1 MPFVVDKVNA
11 TAAERAPL
19 VGAARTAGFRV
30 VAVWLASRPA
40 VALERNAARPPRRRV
55 PVAGLL
61 GAAGRLEP
69 PTTAEGF
76 DAVERVEAG

>member
-1 MPFVVDKVNA
+1 MA
-11 TAAERAPL
+11 
-19 VGAARTAGFRV
+19 AARAAGFRV
-30 VAVWLASRPA
+30 LAVWVATPPA
-40 VALERNAARPPRRRV
+40 VALERNAARPAGRRV

-69 PTTAEGF
+69 PTPAEGF